1 MAKNQ
6 KDSQGRTL
14 QDGEGQLKDGR
25 YVYTYRD
32 NLNKQKKAYSWTL
45 LPSDRIPKGKKKDK
59 CLRDKEKQIQADLA
73 AGLSVSGKK
82 QTVYEL
88 CCAYVALKAPM
99 MRDNTV
105 ANYKTSLN
113 IIDSEPFGHFKIGDV
128 TKTIAR
134 QFLSH
139 LQNDEG
145 RSYSSI
151 QNVRGVLRPA
161 FEMAVE
167 DDYVRNNP
175 FSFELKEVVKN
186 DTVHRDALNADEL
199 RMFLE
204 YIKNHKHYSQ
214 YYDMFYLQFHTG
226 MRVSEMCGLT
236 FSDINFGAH
245 FLTVERQL
253 QRKRTMELYLTPPKT
268 VSGARKVPLTP
279 DVEECLHHI
288 IKCRKTPLNEPEVR
302 SDDGT
307 MKASGFLFFDKE
319 GKPMVAQTVEN
330 HYRWASKAFK
340 RDVEGATEKMISSH
354 VARHTYC
361 SLRVKEGMQ
370 PVTLQK
376 IMGHSSIRTTL
387 GWYTHIE
394 EGDIITEALT
404 LMSKDGS
411 VMGYDEK
418 CDTDE

>member
-1 MAKNQ
+1 M
-6 KDSQGRTL
+6 
-14 QDGEGQLKDGR
+14 
-25 YVYTYRD
+25 
-32 NLNKQKKAYSWTL
+32 
-45 LPSDRIPKGKKKDK
+45 
-59 CLRDKEKQIQADLA
+59 
-73 AGLSVSGKK
+73 
-82 QTVYEL
+82 
-88 CCAYVALKAPM
+88 ALKAPM

-175 FSFELKEVVKN
+175 LSFELKEVVKN

-236 FSDINFGAH
+236 FSDIIFGAH

-253 QRKRTMELYLTPPKT
+253 QRKRMMELYLTPPKT
-268 VSGARKVPLTP
+268 ASGARKVPLTP
-279 DVEECLHHI
+279 EC
-288 IKCRKTPLNEPEVR
+288 
-302 SDDGT
+302 G
-307 MKASGFLFFDKE
+307 
-319 GKPMVAQTVEN
+319 
-330 HYRWASKAFK
+330 
-340 RDVEGATEKMISSH
+340 
-354 VARHTYC
+354 
-361 SLRVKEGMQ
+361 
-370 PVTLQK
+370 
-376 IMGHSSIRTTL
+376 
-387 GWYTHIE
+387 
-394 EGDIITEALT
+394 
-404 LMSKDGS
+404 
-411 VMGYDEK
+411 
-418 CDTDE
+418 